1 MVTCDTCSR
10 GEHGH
15 TLEERDAKQGL
26 LTVFEVCRQPDVY
39 AGSRKKREPAYG
51 GGLWRPEAPAEEI
64 AFVEGEQTSVH
75 LRN

>member
-1 MVTCDTCSR
+1 MGTCDKCYH

-15 TLEERDAKQGL
+15 TLEERDAKHGH
-26 LTVFEVCRQPDVY
+26 LTVFGVCMQPDVY
-39 AGSRKKREPAYG
+39 AGNRKKREPAYG
-51 GGLWRPEAPAEEI
+51 GGLRRPGAPAEET